1 MSRCSL
7 DIDGDQEVAVTG
19 ASGREAHKIDY
30 YEQRDSLCSLSLL
43 ISTKHHSSLADDGLA
58 MVTGHVMKLDAVSVK
73 VVEDSQADLV
83 ALSVVWLGPT
93 RSEICTN

>member
-7 DIDGDQEVAVTG
+7 EVAVTG

-30 YEQRDSLCSLSLL
+30 VEQRQSLYLSLL
-43 ISTKHHSSLADDGLA
+43 LSTEHHSSLADDGLA

-73 VVEDSQADLV
+73 VV
-83 ALSVVWLGPT
+83 
-93 RSEICTN
+93 

>member
-7 DIDGDQEVAVTG
+7 EVAVTG

-30 YEQRDSLCSLSLL
+30 VEQRQSLYLSLL
-43 ISTKHHSSLADDGLA
+43 STEHHSSLADDGLA

-73 VVEDSQADLV
+73 VV
-83 ALSVVWLGPT
+83 
-93 RSEICTN
+93 

>member
-43 ISTKHHSSLADDGLA
+43 LST
-58 MVTGHVMKLDAVSVK
+58 
-73 VVEDSQADLV
+73 
-83 ALSVVWLGPT
+83 
-93 RSEICTN
+93 